1 MPRNKR
7 RRTGCLSCRQRRV
20 KCDERKPSCERCE
33 AANIVCAGYSQMR
46 RIEPEPRTRR
56 NAVFPANTQR
66 SVVGHVSGSSLAPLP
81 NSPRPDQSP
90 GSGARHVLGYHHFLS
105 KTLPLLFPPEHMC
118 FWTDVLCQEAW
129 GSEYVHLTLTALG
142 NLHRAVIMMASCEE
156 TVQQAGLNE
165 KLSAV
170 QQYTQAL
177 QEMADHLDDARSVP
191 KVLVGVL
198 CLMAYFE
205 VSLQVAVV
213 RITNP
218 KSPDCTLGLQ
228 RQSAC
233 VCRTFEGCHLLFAE
247 HFIIA

>member
-7 RRTGCLSCRQRRV
+7 RCTGCLSCRQRHV
-20 KCDERKPSCERCE
+20 KCDERRPSCERCE
-33 AANIVCAGYSQMR
+33 AANIVCAGYPQMR
-46 RIEPEPRTRR
+46 HVELEPRRLRKEAPPTD
-56 NAVFPANTQR
+56 TQQ
-66 SVVGHVSGSSLAPLP
+66 SVVGHVYSSLPAPLP

-90 GSGARHVLGYHHFLS
+90 GSGARHVLGYHHYLTR
-105 KTLPLLFPPEHMC
+105 TLPLLFPPEHMY
-118 FWTDVLCQEAW
+118 FWRDVLCQEAW

-142 NLHRAVIMMASCEE
+142 NLHRAVIMMAACEE

-177 QEMADHLDDARSVP
+177 QELANHLDDARSVP

-205 VSLQVAVV
+205 VSL
-213 RITNP
+213 
-218 KSPDCTLGLQ
+218 
-228 RQSAC
+228 
-233 VCRTFEGCHLLFAE
+233 
-247 HFIIA
+247 